1 MKNLTLSFLLI
12 FSLNSMLAQTGPA
25 ISFEAETIDYGEV
38 AQGSDGTRIFKFTN
52 TGDAPLEI
60 KDAKSSCGC
69 TVPKKPEAPIAP
81 GDTGEIVVRYDTK
94 NRVGQFRKTI
104 TLTTNIENQP
114 MVALKIKGNVLPKT
128 D

>member
-12 FSLNSMLAQTGPA
+12 FSLNSMLAQTGPS

-69 TVPKKPEAPIAP
+69 TVPKKP
-81 GDTGEIVVRYDTK
+81 
-94 NRVGQFRKTI
+94 
-104 TLTTNIENQP
+104 
-114 MVALKIKGNVLPKT
+114 
-128 D
+128 

>member
-12 FSLNSMLAQTGPA
+12 FSLNSMLAQTGPS